1 MNTNKRERHS
11 HSLSLSMPGLSYPFR
26 YVCFQCGE
34 TTTITRS
41 DADEVHSNPDTSK
54 ARQMVLQ

>member
-1 MNTNKRERHS
+1 
-11 HSLSLSMPGLSYPFR
+11 MPGLSYPFR